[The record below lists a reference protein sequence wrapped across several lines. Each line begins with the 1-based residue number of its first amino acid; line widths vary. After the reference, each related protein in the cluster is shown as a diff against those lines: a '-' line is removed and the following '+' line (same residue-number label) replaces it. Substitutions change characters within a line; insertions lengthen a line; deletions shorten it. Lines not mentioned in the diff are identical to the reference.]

1 MWVNSDFSDL
11 LSLFNDHHV
20 KYLVIGG
27 YAVIRYTEPRY
38 TKDLDLF
45 VATDAEN
52 ARAVF
57 AALREFGAPL
67 AGLTE
72 KDFAEDGYFYQMGV
86 PPIRGDIMMGVP
98 GVVFPDAWERREEVE
113 LGGLRVPFIS
123 RRDLITS
130 KDAAGRPQDV
140 IDADALRRS
149 DPG

>member
-72 KDFAEDGYFYQMGV
+72 KDFAEDGYFYQMGG
-86 PPIRGDIMMGVP
+86 PPSRVDIMMGVP

>member
-86 PPIRGDIMMGVP
+86 PPIRVDIMMGVP